1 MKYII
6 TESQFEDSAIYYLNE
21 MYGNLEEYR
30 TDEYPDKVFYMKGDK
45 VYMELNV
52 LLEEYGYNFLYV
64 EYETIWGDLKN
75 MFSLKTDEIR
85 QIITKWMEETYHLD
99 GNTLEIEECSS
110 RFLTKP

>member
-21 MYGNLEEYR
+21 MYGDLEEYI
-30 TDEYPDKVFYMKGDK
+30 TDEEPDRVLYMKNDK
-45 VYMELNV
+45 VYMELEV
-52 LLEEYGYNFLYV
+52 ASEGYNYLYV

-99 GNTLEIEECSS
+99 GNTLQIEECSS